1 MHNTALLDSDGGT
14 FFFLIGRASS
24 LHRFCSMIGSLTT
37 HSSHGKKII
46 KNLQVTLTVGV
57 INLAIITS
65 THNDMDKKNLQNCG
79 PNW

>member
-1 MHNTALLDSDGGT
+1 MFGG
-14 FFFLIGRASS
+14 
-24 LHRFCSMIGSLTT
+24 LTT
-37 HSSHGKKII
+37 HSSHGKKIN

>member
-1 MHNTALLDSDGGT
+1 M
-14 FFFLIGRASS
+14 F
-24 LHRFCSMIGSLTT
+24 GSLTT
-37 HSSHGKKII
+37 HFSHGKKIN

-57 INLAIITS
+57 INLITS

>member
-1 MHNTALLDSDGGT
+1 M
-14 FFFLIGRASS
+14 F
-24 LHRFCSMIGSLTT
+24 GSLTT

-65 THNDMDKKNLQNCG
+65 THNDMDKKKFAKLRTKLVAEL
-79 PNW
+79 